1 MTHRSLLFLS
11 SPWWHLRN
19 TILLAFCVTIVLFL
33 SFLDN
38 YFSRLLMEFP
48 QLFTRYQVMNPL
60 KLQSNWLFKKG
71 YWLVPGAKYC
81 IFYILF
87 VCFFIWTLVL
97 WHGHTYR
104 YNDFV
109 SRAYFLNM
117 HYIFTQSFWCVN
129 CLYPKK
135 FPFYQVGISSGAAA
149 AAALIVG
156 KRPENAGKLIAVCLW
171 KLGPS
176 FYSIL
181 LKILGESWKQ
191 YQKVSVEL
199 NPLLI
204 NLCKAIIYA
213 LILVFYMTRLDHHS
227 MSSNQYL
234 FAL

>member
-11 SPWWHLRN
+11 SPCWHLHN

-38 YFSRLLMEFP
+38 YFSCLLMEFP

-117 HYIFTQSFWCVN
+117 HYILHSRSDVWIVFTLKN
-129 CLYPKK
+129 
-135 FPFYQVGISSGAAA
+135 FPFIRSEFLLEQQ
-149 AAALIVG
+149 L
-156 KRPENAGKLIAVCLW
+156 LL
-171 KLGPS
+171 PS
-176 FYSIL
+176 
-181 LKILGESWKQ
+181 
-191 YQKVSVEL
+191 
-199 NPLLI
+199 
-204 NLCKAIIYA
+204 
-213 LILVFYMTRLDHHS
+213 
-227 MSSNQYL
+227 
-234 FAL
+234 